1 MLSELLGK
9 KKPAARQHSP
19 AIAENILGV
28 RTLHEGRNE
37 LAEEICAVLF
47 TLKRTT
53 RRLEE
58 IPDALEACEQARFAA
73 LVKFELHPSDQGPNR
88 EGEFADRRA
97 ALLSEQSVLTGTRKE
112 LEGQKGQLE
121 KQMGGLK
128 EAIVRAEKSMW
139 EHIVHH
145 LAEDFSLHS
154 RGKFLELWTACW
166 MLRDGCQPVQALDRS
181 FDLRLLDDATREAC
195 FERLKAE
202 FDVPA

>member
-9 KKPAARQHSP
+9 KKAPSRQHSP
-19 AIAENILGV
+19 AIAEAVIGV
-28 RTLHEGRNE
+28 RTLREARTE

-58 IPDALEACEQARFAA
+58 IPDAIEICEHERFQAMTQH
-73 LVKFELHPSDQGPNR
+73 ELHPDRQKDR
-88 EGEFADRRA
+88 EPEFAERRA
-97 ALLSEQSVLTGTRKE
+97 TLLSEQQVLSGKRTV

-121 KQMGGLK
+121 KQMGALK
-128 EAIVRAEKSMW
+128 EAIVRAEKVMW
-139 EHIVHH
+139 EHIVQH
-145 LAEDFSLHS
+145 LAEDFSRDC

-166 MLRDGCQPVQALDRS
+166 ELRDGVAPVQALDRS
-181 FDLRLLDDATREAC
+181 FDLRLLDAATREKCLA
-195 FERLKAE
+195 ELRLE